1 MFIKSVF
8 GRRFDSAHLHEK
20 LQKFFK
26 KACVIQNYV
35 VSLHSK
41 RETVLFFD
49 MMENSKMVRWWNW

>member
-8 GRRFDSAHLHEK
+8 GLGFDSQHLHK
-20 LQKFFK
+20 NYKSFLK
-26 KACVIQNYV
+26 KTCVIQNYV

-49 MMENSKMVRWWNW
+49 MLKI